1 MNGKN
6 HGNLGSSL
14 LGDYTFHAVVY
25 ILMSA
30 TISYMMG
37 KSKLEDYI
45 RKFEL
50 LTDDEIQYFLAA
62 FEEVRV
68 KKRQYIV
75 QPNFTANARHF
86 VVEGA
91 FRAFVICKN
100 GKDHT
105 ISFAIEDWWIT
116 DYNSYIYQQPATLFV
131 VALEDSIILR
141 LNYEKEQ
148 ELKACNHN
156 FETIFRILA
165 ERGLAFHQRR
175 LISNLTQTAE
185 QRYNHFMAQY
195 PQVALR
201 LPQYA
206 LASFL
211 GMTTEFLSK
220 IRNNK
225 VKGK

>member
-1 MNGKN
+1 
-6 HGNLGSSL
+6 
-14 LGDYTFHAVVY
+14 
-25 ILMSA
+25 
-30 TISYMMG
+30 MG

-50 LTDDEIQYFLAA
+50 LTDDEILYFLAA

-185 QRYNHFMAQY
+185 QRYNHFMSQY